1 MMEKLFAATKTDW
14 QCSSVCVA
22 RLVAMRVR
30 DLAQAEQ
37 LIAECKNRIA
47 RQREVIANAFHRPRH
62 RGSYINAPSFRGKPS
77 SLREAPSTR
86 PCSAKKSGAAMTGE
100 NRIGATMNQERAFCG
115 LPSS

>member
-22 RLVAMRVR
+22 RLVAMRDR

-47 RQREVIANAFHRPRH
+47 RQREVIANAFR
-62 RGSYINAPSFRGKPS
+62 
-77 SLREAPSTR
+77 
-86 PCSAKKSGAAMTGE
+86 TGHDTE
-100 NRIGATMNQERAFCG
+100 VAISMLRAFEAN
-115 LPSS
+115 LQAFEKHRQLVRARQKRAER